1 MKRRTMKTLE
11 ILLLLALP
19 VVAQQASAQAGAQGD
34 SAKAAAVVA
43 RHVAAIGGEA
53 ALRSLTHYHAVMT
66 VAMPGGPAGAAEMRQ
81 EIYVGG
87 PKLVYMKMNMP
98 PIGLMELG
106 FDGKTMWSN
115 SAATGPM
122 IHDEVPKN
130 VTDAANF
137 AAPPLA
143 GARITYAGRRSI
155 GDRTFDAVRAILPDS
170 QVGVFYFDVKTGL
183 MSGMDPEGAP
193 PPPAGRMTVAF
204 DDYQR
209 YGSVLQS
216 AKLTTLVQ
224 GQEMV
229 VRTISVS
236 HAPID
241 PKIFEPPPAVRQLL
255 DKQPQR

>member
-1 MKRRTMKTLE
+1 MKRGTTRSLG

-19 VVAQQASAQAGAQGD
+19 VVAQQAGAQGD

-43 RHVAAIGGEA
+43 RHVAAVGGEA
-53 ALRSLTHYHAVMT
+53 ALRSLTQYHAVMI
-66 VAMPGGPAGAAEMRQ
+66 VEMPATTGASAEMRQ

-87 PKLVYMKMNMP
+87 PKLVYMKINMP
-98 PIGLMELG
+98 AIGLMEFG

-115 SAATGPM
+115 SAATGPI

-130 VTDAANF
+130 VMDAANF
-137 AAPPLA
+137 AALPLA

-155 GDRTFDAVRAILPDS
+155 GERTFDAVRAVLPDS
-170 QVGVFYFDVKTGL
+170 QGGTFYFDVKTGL
-183 MSGMDPEGAP
+183 MSGMDPVGAP
-193 PPPAGRMTVAF
+193 PPPPGRMTVQLE
-204 DDYQR
+204 DYQR
-209 YGSVLQS
+209 FGRILQS
-216 AKLTTLVQ
+216 ATMRTLVQ

-229 VRTISVS
+229 VKTASVS

-241 PKIFEPPPAVRQLL
+241 RKMFEPPPAVRQLL